1 MSYKLITERIIDN
14 FICEFE
20 KPENM
25 RKIKSKVIEPLIVD
39 VISEMYPYILFFIIC
54 ISLLFLLIMISLML
68 NIKVYYKGE
77 GTSQKYFV

>member
-39 VISEMYPYILFFIIC
+39 VLSEMYPYI
-54 ISLLFLLIMISLML
+54 SFL
-68 NIKVYYKGE
+68 
-77 GTSQKYFV
+77 